1 MELKI
6 NLTEA
11 ELKVLKQDLR
21 GEFYPMT
28 ATDEE
33 FEALNSVIAKA
44 SKLEEE
50 LDAYE
55 EINGNLL
62 QWFYDKFLAF
72 NKQKSN

>member
-6 NLTEA
+6 NLTDA

-62 QWFYDKFLAF
+62 QWFYDKFLEY
-72 NKQKSN
+72 NKPKSN

>member
-62 QWFYDKFLAF
+62 QWFYDKFLEY
-72 NKQKSN
+72 NKQKSK

>member
-62 QWFYDKFLAF
+62 QWFYDKFIEY

>member
-33 FEALNSVIAKA
+33 FKALNSVIAKA

-62 QWFYDKFLAF
+62 QWFYDKFLEF

>member
-62 QWFYDKFLAF
+62 QWFYDKFIEY
-72 NKQKSN
+72 NKQKK

>member
-6 NLTEA
+6 NLTDA

-62 QWFYDKFLAF
+62 QWFYDKFLEY

>member
-6 NLTEA
+6 NLTEV

-62 QWFYDKFLAF
+62 QWFYDKFLEF

>member
-6 NLTEA
+6 NLTET

-62 QWFYDKFLAF
+62 QWFYDKFIEY
-72 NKQKSN
+72 NKQKK

>member
-1 MELKI
+1 MELEI

-62 QWFYDKFLAF
+62 QWFYDKFLEY

>member
-33 FEALNSVIAKA
+33 FEALNSVIAQA

-62 QWFYDKFLAF
+62 QWFYDKFIEY
-72 NKQKSN
+72 NKQKK

>member
-44 SKLEEE
+44 SNLEEE

-62 QWFYDKFLAF
+62 QWFYDKFIEY
-72 NKQKSN
+72 NKQKK

>member
-62 QWFYDKFLAF
+62 QWFYDKFLEF

>member
-62 QWFYDKFLAF
+62 QWFYDKFLEY
-72 NKQKSN
+72 NKPKSN

>member
-62 QWFYDKFLAF
+62 QWFYDKFLEY